1 MTPSYIVIIG
11 CGRLGGLLAN
21 QLSSAGHSVV
31 VVDHRE
37 TAFGKLTAEFSGF
50 RIHADASEM
59 ATLRAAK
66 VEQAD
71 CVLATTNK
79 DNINLMVAQI
89 ARTTFAVP
97 TVIARIYDPNYEEL
111 YRTLGIEIISPTQL
125 SAEAFMR
132 AVANLRERPV

>member
-31 VVDHRE
+31 VVDHKE
-37 TAFGKLTAEFSGF
+37 AAFGKLTAEFSGF
-50 RIHADASEM
+50 RIHADAAEM

-66 VEQAD
+66 VDQAD
-71 CVLATTNK
+71 CVLATTDK

-97 TVIARIYDPNYEEL
+97 MVIARVYDPVYEAL
-111 YRTLGIEIISPTQL
+111 YRTLSIEIISPTRL
-125 SAEAFMR
+125 SAEAFMQ
-132 AVANLRERPV
+132 AVSNLQERQT